1 MIAIV
6 VAVVFRSSS
15 RQTTSRLPE
24 ATSAREQVSVLS
36 RCVCCLVYSNVCLGF
51 DFQSDSFLAFNLS
64 VLTRAKLA
72 PKISFATEY
81 HLSCSLTIVVSCF
94 REFYYIQMEK
104 YARQAIADGV
114 TNADDIH
121 VTTDSELYR
130 VLNLHY
136 NRNNQLEVPEGFRLT
151 VQVRTIFN
159 LPPTPFP
166 PNTTRRF
173 LNSIYK

>member
-1 MIAIV
+1 M
-6 VAVVFRSSS
+6 R
-15 RQTTSRLPE
+15 RQG
-24 ATSAREQVSVLS
+24 
-36 RCVCCLVYSNVCLGF
+36 LGF

-64 VLTRAKLA
+64 VLTRAKLS

-81 HLSCSLTIVVSCF
+81 HLSRSLNSVVVFGF

-159 LPPTPFP
+159 LSLPSPPSPPPLPF
-166 PNTTRRF
+166 
-173 LNSIYK
+173 S